1 MPSEQIQARVV
12 AAMEDGK
19 AEDIRV
25 LDVRG
30 MTDITDF
37 MVVASGTSDR
47 HVKAVA
53 DRVLEALKA
62 DGFRPIGVE
71 GEEEGDWVLLDYGD
85 VVAHVMRRSTREF
98 YDLER
103 LWSEDLR
110 DLIIA
115 QREGRQDSS

>member
-115 QREGRQDSS
+115 QREGRQESS